1 MRTQFFVAMATMAV
15 ASLVNAISLHQ
26 HDALTLA
33 ESQSEADVPAYSDV
47 GIEADLEG
55 DLDAD
60 LDLDSDSDAEADS
73 QGDSD
78 GESGSEQT
86 KAVHGCQQKC
96 RRMGDPKQR
105 FACH

>member
-1 MRTQFFVAMATMAV
+1 MRTQFYLAMATMA
-15 ASLVNAISLHQ
+15 AAGLVNAISLHQ

-47 GIEADLEG
+47 GIEGDLEG
-55 DLDAD
+55 DSDAD

-78 GESGSEQT
+78 GDSDSDSGSEES
-86 KAVHGCQQKC
+86 K
-96 RRMGDPKQR
+96 
-105 FACH
+105 